1 MLISLKCRTRSLYSD
16 LWRFLSQTWNI
27 FFLLVNFCSGANS
40 STQTRMKARNM
51 LFYLYVEIL
60 ESCITPLLIDSLIGT
75 QHFVVFSFF
84 RFPFSELNRKC
95 TLMFEKIWSFARF
108 NSFKVLRTKKTTK
121 NHNKKTK
128 TLWHKQHILHGI
140 KPM

>member
-1 MLISLKCRTRSLYSD
+1 MLISLRCRTRLLYSD
-16 LWRFLSQTWNI
+16 LWKLFSQTWNI
-27 FFLLVNFCSGANS
+27 FFLLVNFCNGANS

-60 ESCITPLLIDSLIGT
+60 ESCIIPLLIDSLIGT

-108 NSFKVLRTKKTTK
+108 NSFRVLRTKKTHKKPQQK
-121 NHNKKTK
+121 NKNSLT
-128 TLWHKQHILHGI
+128 
-140 KPM
+140 

>member
-51 LFYLYVEIL
+51 LFYLYVEILVL

-121 NHNKKTK
+121 KPQQKNKNSLT
-128 TLWHKQHILHGI
+128 
-140 KPM
+140 

>member
-27 FFLLVNFCSGANS
+27 FFLLVNFCNGANS

-60 ESCITPLLIDSLIGT
+60 ESCITPPANWFINWNTTFCCL
-75 QHFVVFSFF
+75 FVF

-121 NHNKKTK
+121 KPQQKNKNSLT
-128 TLWHKQHILHGI
+128 
-140 KPM
+140 

>member
-1 MLISLKCRTRSLYSD
+1 MLISLKCRARLLYSD
-16 LWRFLSQTWNI
+16 LWKFFSQTWNI
-27 FFLLVNFCSGANS
+27 FFLIVNFCNGANS

-75 QHFVVFSFF
+75 QHFAVFSFF

-108 NSFKVLRTKKTTK
+108 NSFKVLRTKKNKKKTTTK
-121 NHNKKTK
+121 
-128 TLWHKQHILHGI
+128 KQKLSDISNTSC
-140 KPM
+140 ME

>member
-27 FFLLVNFCSGANS
+27 FFLLVNFCNGANS

-51 LFYLYVEIL
+51 LFNLHVEIL
-60 ESCITPLLIDSLIGT
+60 ESCITPLLIESLIGT
-75 QHFVVFSFF
+75 QHFAVFSFF

-108 NSFKVLRTKKTTK
+108 NSFKVLRTRKTIKKTTT
-121 NHNKKTK
+121 KKQKLSDISNTSC
-128 TLWHKQHILHGI
+128 
-140 KPM
+140 ME

>member
-16 LWRFLSQTWNI
+16 LWRFLSQIWNI
-27 FFLLVNFCSGANS
+27 FFLLVNFCNGANS
-40 STQTRMKARNM
+40 YTQIRMKARNM

-84 RFPFSELNRKC
+84 RFPFSEFNRKC

-108 NSFKVLRTKKTTK
+108 NSFKVLRTKKTT
-121 NHNKKTK
+121 TK
-128 TLWHKQHILHGI
+128 TTTKKQKLSDISNTSC
-140 KPM
+140 ME

>member
-1 MLISLKCRTRSLYSD
+1 MLISLKCRTRLLYSD
-16 LWRFLSQTWNI
+16 LWKFLSQTWNI
-27 FFLLVNFCSGANS
+27 FFLLVNFCNGANS

-60 ESCITPLLIDSLIGT
+60 ESCITPLLIESLIGT
-75 QHFVVFSFF
+75 QHFAVFSFF

-108 NSFKVLRTKKTTK
+108 NSFKVLRTRKTIKKNTTK
-121 NHNKKTK
+121 
-128 TLWHKQHILHGI
+128 KQKLSDISNTSC
-140 KPM
+140 ME

>member
-16 LWRFLSQTWNI
+16 LWRFLSQTWNN
-27 FFLLVNFCSGANS
+27 FFLVVNFCNGANS

-51 LFYLYVEIL
+51 LFNLHVEIL

-108 NSFKVLRTKKTTK
+108 NSFKVLRTRKTIKKPQKK
-121 NHNKKTK
+121 NNKNSLT
-128 TLWHKQHILHGI
+128 
-140 KPM
+140 